1 MQTLIKNE
9 KTVEKKMKHSKTSTR
24 PPPIWSNLGWRM
36 GLMQIDPIVQGDTIP
51 YVNGKIARKS
61 ENNRDEPSS
70 HFSPFFSRCTTL
82 YTCSIIDFSN
92 HHYIVEVK
100 EKSQMN
106 LNLHPNMEAYKKI
119 HNMEPVFLVYFFT
132 NLYYELT
139 CNSNS

>member
-82 YTCSIIDFSN
+82 YTCSMIDFSN
-92 HHYIVEVK
+92 HHYIVGVK
-100 EKSQMN
+100 EKS
-106 LNLHPNMEAYKKI
+106 PNEFKSTSK
-119 HNMEPVFLVYFFT
+119 
-132 NLYYELT
+132 YEGL
-139 CNSNS
+139 

>member
-1 MQTLIKNE
+1 
-9 KTVEKKMKHSKTSTR
+9 
-24 PPPIWSNLGWRM
+24 
-36 GLMQIDPIVQGDTIP
+36 MQIDPIVQGDTIP